1 MSTASSYTPVL
12 IDRALLRATG
22 APRSDGNAVRLL
34 RDACENYP
42 AWLAA
47 IDGARRTIFFESYI
61 VADDAVGRR
70 FVGALAARARA
81 GVAVRVVH
89 DWLGCLGSHDIWDEL
104 EKAGAEVRAF
114 NPFSFGSPFGW
125 VSRDHRKTIAI
136 DGAVAFVSGLCV
148 SSRWEGDAAKRLEPW
163 RDTGVEIR
171 GPAVAEIERAF
182 AQVWDVCGTPLAEEL
197 LTPPDAID
205 AAGDTAL
212 RVVVGVPSAG
222 NLFRLDTSIASLAR
236 QYLWLTDAYFVGGST
251 YTQALRAAA
260 RDGVDVRLLVPGA
273 SDIPALRPLSRVG
286 YRPLLEAGVRVFEWN
301 GTMLH
306 AKTAVADGEWARVG
320 STNLNLASFIGNW
333 ELDVAIEDAGF
344 AATMAD
350 MYEDDLRHATE
361 IVLTKRNRVRTA
373 DGGPASDGSR
383 RALSGS
389 AGRAAAGALSVGSAV
404 GAALTNRRLLGPAEA
419 GLLWLLA
426 AITAGGA
433 VLGLVFPALVAYPL
447 ALLLGWIAVT
457 IVVKAWGLSRR
468 ARDLRRSA
476 DGEDAAHAGPPADAK
491 TDRSAIIK
499 S

>member
-1 MSTASSYTPVL
+1 MATASFSTPVL

-34 RDACENYP
+34 RDARENYP

-47 IDGARRTIFFESYI
+47 IEGAQRTIFFESYI
-61 VADDAVGRR
+61 VADDAVGQR
-70 FVGALAARARA
+70 FVAALAARARA

-89 DWLGCLGSHDIWDEL
+89 DWLGCLGSHGIWDEL
-104 EKAGAEVRAF
+104 TEAGAEVRAF

-125 VSRDHRKTIAI
+125 VSRDHRKTIAV
-136 DGAVAFVSGLCV
+136 DGTVAFVSGLCV
-148 SSRWEGDAAKRLEPW
+148 SARWEGDAAKRLEPW

-182 AQVWDVCGTPLAEEL
+182 ALVWDACGEPLADRL
-197 LTPPDAID
+197 LTVPDSIS
-205 AAGDTAL
+205 AAGNMAL

-236 QYLWLTDAYFVGGST
+236 HYLWLTDAYFVGGST

-344 AATMAD
+344 AAEMAD

-361 IVLTKRNRVRTA
+361 IVLTRRNRVRTA
-373 DGGPASDGSR
+373 DGRTASDGSR

-426 AITAGGA
+426 GFTAAGA
-433 VLGLVFPALVAYPL
+433 VLGLVYPALVAYPL
-447 ALLLGWIAVT
+447 AVLLGWIAVT

-468 ARDLRRSA
+468 ARALRQGP
-476 DGEDAAHAGPPADAK
+476 DGAEPAPASPPVGAK
-491 TDRSAIIK
+491 K
-499 S
+499 G